1 MKRAVMVG
9 LILCGPVLAQ
19 DKPDTKSTTAEAAI
33 ASGPVTVCSPNEAG
47 SDCDKRDLARMF
59 LIAGKPEAAL
69 RVLCSTFA
77 ARTAFGD
84 DTHGGVPSRCLQSV
98 GVEPKQAQK

>member
-1 MKRAVMVG
+1 MKYAVVIA
-9 LILCGPVLAQ
+9 LTLSIPVMAQ
-19 DKPDTKSTTAEAAI
+19 DKPDTKPTPADAAI
-33 ASGPVTVCSPNEAG
+33 VSGPVAVCNPNETG

-77 ARTAFGD
+77 ARAAFGD
-84 DTHGGVPSRCLQSV
+84 DTHGGVPSKCLQSV
-98 GVEPKQAQK
+98 GVEPKPGQR